1 MMWWKL
7 LKRFGKI
14 EGNYSNM
21 EYMDVKLSK
30 EDKESL
36 ISRYEGSFKING
48 FSPRAVLW
56 TEEKQ
61 KIRFD
66 ALISEF
72 NLENKSILELGCG
85 FGDINKILQKRYKK
99 YEYYGIDLVE
109 DFICTAKSIYN
120 NDSIM
125 FECGDFLN
133 REFKR
138 KYDYIIESGIF
149 NIKLKEMNNYNFIET
164 SIRKAFELCNEALAF
179 NFITE
184 RVNYKDDDF
193 YYINPERILEIAYKY
208 SKKVI
213 LKSDY
218 LPFDYT
224 VIIYKDDSYTE
235 SGIYNTD
242 KCLRGN

>member
-1 MMWWKL
+1 
-7 LKRFGKI
+7 
-14 EGNYSNM
+14 M
-21 EYMDVKLSK
+21 EDSYVELSK
-30 EDKESL
+30 EDMKFL
-36 ISRYEGSFKING
+36 KNTYQASFEING
-48 FSPRAVLW
+48 FSPESVLW

-99 YEYYGIDLVE
+99 YEYFGIDLVE
-109 DFICTAKSIYN
+109 EFINVAKNFYN
-120 NDSIM
+120 NDSII

-133 REFKR
+133 RKLKK
-138 KYDYIIESGIF
+138 KYDYVIESGIF
-149 NIKLKEMNNYNFIET
+149 NIKLKDMDNYDFIET
-164 SIRKAFELCNEALAF
+164 SIKKAFELCNEALAF

-184 RVNYKDDDF
+184 RVNFKDDDF
-193 YYINPERILEIAYKY
+193 YYINPEKVLEIAFRY
-208 SKKVI
+208 SRKVV

-224 VIIYKDDSYTE
+224 VIIYKDDSYNE
-235 SGIYNTD
+235 NGIFNT
-242 KCLRGN
+242 

>member
-1 MMWWKL
+1 MEDP
-7 LKRFGKI
+7 RI
-14 EGNYSNM
+14 E
-21 EYMDVKLSK
+21 LST
-30 EDKESL
+30 EDKEFL
-36 ISRYEGSFKING
+36 KNRYEASFEING
-48 FSPRAVLW
+48 FSPESVLW

-66 ALISEF
+66 ALISQF

-99 YEYYGIDLVE
+99 YKYFGIDLVE
-109 DFICTAKSIYN
+109 EFINVAKNVYN
-120 NDSIM
+120 NDSIT

-133 REFKR
+133 RKFKR
-138 KYDYIIESGIF
+138 KYDYVIESGIF
-149 NIKLKEMNNYNFIET
+149 NIKLKEMDNYDFIET
-164 SIRKAFELCNEALAF
+164 SIKQAFELCNEALAF

-193 YYINPERILEIAYKY
+193 YYINPEKVLEIAFRY

-235 SGIYNTD
+235 SGIYKTY
-242 KCLRGN
+242 KSVRGN